1 MRRVHGAS
9 RSICCVGIALLV
21 LMLLFTG
28 CKPEEPPPSP
38 TPRPTGAAGFERPA
52 QATPAAQATQP
63 VPATRAVQ
71 AAQAVQATDVPEPTQ
86 VAKATESTED
96 TQLEKPTEAV
106 EPTKQEEPTETV
118 ETAGET
124 QSTDPTATLVPT
136 EKPKAATLVPTPTL
150 VPVESS
156 PTAFPTRVPRT
167 PTSAPSSRPNTV
179 YIPGG
184 TFTMGSDSG
193 KEDETPEQEV
203 TVSGYNIDLYP
214 VTNAEYKEFVI
225 ATGHRSPRNW
235 KDGTFPEGKGDHPV
249 VWVSWHDAQAYA
261 AWVGKRLPTEAEWE
275 MAARGTDGRTYPW
288 GDVFD
293 STMCNSSES
302 GIRDTVAVGSY
313 PDNASPFGVLDM
325 AGNVWEWTADWYDAY
340 RGSLYEFSRFGE
352 EFRVLRGG
360 SWYDGA
366 DLVRAPSRNSADPDF
381 RFSTIGFRCAE

>member
-1 MRRVHGAS
+1 MRRALGGS
-9 RSICCVGIALLV
+9 RSICRVGMTLIV

-28 CKPEEPPPSP
+28 CKPEEPPPTP
-38 TPRPTGAAGFERPA
+38 TPRPTESAGFSRPT
-52 QATPAAQATQP
+52 QATPAAQVT
-63 VPATRAVQ
+63 
-71 AAQAVQATDVPEPTQ
+71 QAVQATQAVQPTDSSEPTQ
-86 VAKATESTED
+86 VVEATEPTTA
-96 TQLEKPTEAV
+96 TQLEQPTEAA
-106 EPTKQEEPTETV
+106 EPTEPEKPAETV
-118 ETAGET
+118 ETATET
-124 QSTDPTATLVPT
+124 QSTDPTATLAPT
-136 EKPKAATLVPTPTL
+136 EKPEAATLAPTPTP

-167 PTSAPSSRPNTV
+167 PTSAPSSKPNTV

-184 TFTMGSDSG
+184 AFTMGSDSG

-203 TVSGYNIDLYP
+203 TVSSYNIDLYP
-214 VTNAEYKEFVI
+214 VTNAEYQEFVA
-225 ATGHRSPRNW
+225 ATGHRLPRNW

-288 GDVFD
+288 GNAFD
-293 STMCNSSES
+293 STKCNSSES
-302 GIRDTVAVGSY
+302 GVRDTVPVGSY

-366 DLVRAPSRNSADPDF
+366 DLVRASSRNSAEPDF